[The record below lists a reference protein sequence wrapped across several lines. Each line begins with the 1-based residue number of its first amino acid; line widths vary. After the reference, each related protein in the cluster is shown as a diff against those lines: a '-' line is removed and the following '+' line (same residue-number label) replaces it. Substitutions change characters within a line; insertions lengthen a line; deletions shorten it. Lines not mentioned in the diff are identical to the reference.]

1 MANATYTLLARY
13 HGYFGPEF
21 GHLIQVTGGTD
32 YVAGGYAIT
41 ASTLKFNALAT
52 DNLGTSL
59 PPVAGYYWVIGQGNA
74 NGAATGFAYVPAINP
89 TNGNLQ
95 FFDPATGA
103 EVTDATG
110 AIAYLL
116 ALGH

>member
-1 MANATYTLLARY
+1 MANATYTKLARY

-21 GHLIQVTGGTD
+21 GHLVLVVGGTD
-32 YVAGGYAIT
+32 YTAGGYAIT
-41 ASTLKFNALAT
+41 PATLFFNSFST
-52 DNLGTSL
+52 DNYGTGK
-59 PPVAGYYWVIGQGNA
+59 PPVSGYYWIVGAGNA

-110 AIAYLL
+110 AVAWLF